1 ASALGCNS
9 RSDGTSSSADTSI
22 SANSTPKSGWST
34 PSCCCTADDVSPIL
48 RPTTTAPAAIRR
60 ADQLL
65 LHRVRRL
72 DVGVT
77 DQRADGWR
85 RSPGASGEHDPVGS
99 FGDGVCG

>member
-1 ASALGCNS
+1 LLLHCRRREPDFAADNNS
-9 RSDGTSSSADTSI
+9 PCGDT
-22 SANSTPKSGWST
+22 A
-34 PSCCCTADDVSPIL
+34 
-48 RPTTTAPAAIRR
+48 

-85 RSPGASGEHDPVGS
+85 RSPGASGERDPVGS